1 MPGLI
6 GNLLN
11 STAQPSLARSVR
23 FGAARHA
30 LLTANVANSA
40 TPGYVQ
46 KDLSRD
52 AFNASLGKTIDTR
65 RRTGHWDDV
74 SDKLEL
80 SDEVGGILYHDGN
93 NRSMEE
99 LMAETAKNALHHNT
113 MVELMRRE
121 FDQLESAIR
130 ERVA

>member
-74 SDKLEL
+74 ADKLEL
-80 SDEVGGILYHDGN
+80 SDEAGGILYHDGN

-99 LMAETAKNALHHNT
+99 LMAETAKNALHHNA